1 MIEFE
6 IAVAVTTLIAND
18 TADGQTPANDPDD
31 GTGE

>member
-18 TADGQTPANDPDD
+18 TADGQTANDPDD